1 MKIVV
6 YNSYGQYALSRAEL
20 EAVLESLPRLAWAC
34 IQEFHLAHS
43 HPRYCEAFEYD
54 AASRI
59 AYLIFPVAQK
69 TEANRA
75 DALAALLVGI
85 ARIQAGSRFFR
96 PLKPK
101 ELAEYGA
108 FVSTWLPHC
117 KAAIVRL
124 HERA

>member
-20 EAVLESLPRLAWAC
+20 EAVLESLPRPSWAG

-59 AYLIFPVAQK
+59 GYLIVPVAQK
-69 TEANRA
+69 TEASRTN
-75 DALAALLVGI
+75 ALTALLVGI
-85 ARIQAGSRFFR
+85 ARVQAGSRFFHALR
-96 PLKPK
+96 PK

-108 FVSTWLPHC
+108 FVATWLHSC
-117 KAAIVRL
+117 EAAIVRL